1 MHVKKKQ
8 KNVFP
13 DLQLVLGMAYCY
25 SLCVSKTHLRVNCT
39 QREAQ
44 TITHTHPKEG
54 EWMGLQEGGLGSD

>member
-39 QREAQ
+39 QSEAQ
-44 TITHTHPKEG
+44 TITHPSK
-54 EWMGLQEGGLGSD
+54 GGRVDGVAGRRARL